1 MQIGD
6 PYPFTPTA
14 FEGEA
19 EAKQDKKSKQK
30 PYIKPRKLTGRVIFI
45 HPAGRYFTVEAR
57 CGLGYIRESFLLA
70 GEERGRDG
78 RSGA

>member
-1 MQIGD
+1 MQLGD
-6 PYPFTPTA
+6 PYPFTPSA

-19 EAKQDKKSKQK
+19 EAKQDKKSKQT
-30 PYIKPRKLTGRVIFI
+30 YRKPRRLTGRVIFI